1 MKGYDLHMTISRTTP
16 AHNPRTR
23 AIPIYLR
30 GTSKPI
36 GRVIGGTFEKVIQG
50 RKHLLRT
57 PPALGF
63 DLSTLEDAE
72 RAGATHVAVPDS
84 ETGRVYRAAI
94 ADVRR
99 NGFDVVRG
107 YGRQIALPLSAYSVD
122 GQPPAVRPG
131 QPATNQERKELQLG
145 LFGGVA

>member
-1 MKGYDLHMTISRTTP
+1 MTIPRTPT
-16 AHNPRTR
+16 AYNPRAR

-30 GTSKPI
+30 GTQKVI
-36 GRVIGGTFEKVIQG
+36 GRVIGHTFEKSIQG

-72 RAGATHVAVPDS
+72 RAGATAVAVTDS
-84 ETGRVYRAAI
+84 ETGRVYRQTI
-94 ADVRR
+94 ETIRR
-99 NGFDVVRG
+99 YGFPVTRG
-107 YGRQIALPLSAYSVD
+107 HGRQWALALDHYSVD
-122 GQPPAVRPG
+122 DQQPDAERRAA
-131 QPATNQERKELQLG
+131 ATNQQRKELQLG